1 MNLKTKTA
9 AQLSKMIKR
18 GYLEGKEA
26 AYEWAERIE
35 SGPGKDCK
43 PRKKNESQTADGP
56 MPR

>member
-43 PRKKNESQTADGP
+43 PRKKKCACD
-56 MPR
+56 R